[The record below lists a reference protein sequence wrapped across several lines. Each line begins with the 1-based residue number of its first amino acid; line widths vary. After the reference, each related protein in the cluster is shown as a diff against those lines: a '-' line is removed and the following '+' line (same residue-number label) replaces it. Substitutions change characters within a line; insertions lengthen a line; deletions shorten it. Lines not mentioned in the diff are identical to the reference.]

1 VIEVTREPFG
11 TPRPDYWTERQS
23 SGVDAFDRPVTTL
36 SNKVDLPSSYPW
48 SSERYRIS
56 INGTRTHID
65 DTTKVTDRRRDFLV
79 EPDAGDT
86 IVFRTA
92 ERLRYVVGVEG
103 LASWAWQLLNALGT
117 DDRLRMGVSDLAG
130 NGYYYEIVGDDSAP
144 GYTAT
149 ATIENADDGVVAS
162 ESFNPPVE
170 PTDFQRDAI
179 QWNWY
184 DVGRALFRKTY
195 TEDGEQINRTA
206 ATLSRDG
213 EGTTEASNLYLFF
226 EIDAATSGQQLSVG
240 SLSYLLLA
248 DVTPTA
254 RRKAIRYSGIDYSGS
269 GDYEPGLALRLNQA
283 QDNVFVN
290 AMKIVVTG
298 FDNTGGE
305 AILVGAN
312 PTLTDASGFES
323 PDQVSTESSVIEG
336 TTTISTFPN
345 STRSE
350 VSSAEGF
357 GGYQINHS
365 SINAAGTDPT
375 EGQVATSAKE
385 RAPIHSD
392 DVGVLLVRPDDGTAQ
407 SGLTTV
413 IEVAEE
419 W

>member
-1 VIEVTREPFG
+1 MSREPFG
-11 TPRPDYWTERQS
+11 TPRPDYWTEQHS

-48 SSERYRIS
+48 SPERYRIN

-65 DTTKVTDRRRDFLV
+65 DTAKVTDRTRDFLV

-103 LASWAWQLLNALGT
+103 LASWAWQLLSTLGT
-117 DDRLRMGVSDLAG
+117 DDRLRMGVSDLDG
-130 NGYYYEIVGDDSAP
+130 NGYYYEIVGDDSDS

-162 ESFNPPVE
+162 ESFNSPVP

-195 TEDGEQINRTA
+195 TEGGEQINRTVA
-206 ATLSRDG
+206 ALSRDG

-240 SLSYLLLA
+240 SMSYLLLA
-248 DVTPTA
+248 NVTPTA
-254 RRKAIRYSGIDYSGS
+254 RWKAIRYSGIDYGGS
-269 GDYEPGLALRLNQA
+269 GDYEPGLALRLDQSR
-283 QDNVFVN
+283 DNVFVN
-290 AMKIVVTG
+290 GMKIVVTG
-298 FDNTGGE
+298 FDNTTGGE
-305 AILVGAN
+305 SILIGVDPGR
-312 PTLTDASGFES
+312 TDASEFSS
-323 PDQVSTESSVIEG
+323 PGQVSDGSSVMEW
-336 TTTISTFPN
+336 TTNVSTFPD
-345 STRSE
+345 STRDT
-350 VSSAEGF
+350 VSSAAGYS
-357 GGYQINHS
+357 GYQINHS
-365 SINAAGTDPT
+365 SINASGSDPT
-375 EGQVATSAKE
+375 EGQISTSEKT
-385 RAPIHSD
+385 RSPIHSD
-392 DVGVLLVRPDDGTAQ
+392 DVAVLLVRPDSGATQ
-407 SGLTTV
+407 SGLKAV